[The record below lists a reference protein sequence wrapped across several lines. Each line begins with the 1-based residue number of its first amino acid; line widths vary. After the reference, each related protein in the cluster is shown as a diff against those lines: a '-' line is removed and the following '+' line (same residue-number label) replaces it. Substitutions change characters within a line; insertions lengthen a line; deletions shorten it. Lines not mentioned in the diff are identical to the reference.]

1 VLRQAQHEVRQARHE
16 SGTGIQKKRR
26 HVKSI
31 LKEGLEAAL
40 QADPEVLE
48 KCKPKTAYGRLVCGL
63 VLEAAKCKATPLK
76 TLMSIIDWE
85 PPEGEGECEEDLDE
99 TRRDWSPE
107 GVWETMPEPVCA
119 SEPIADTESP
129 AKKELKRRL
138 TRLVEA
144 GQHEHAARIVE
155 AIRSGQYDAPEP
167 VLTG

>member
-1 VLRQAQHEVRQARHE
+1 MNMQAGSSGRQAPHQG
-16 SGTGIQKKRR
+16 GTGIRKKRR

-40 QADPEVLE
+40 RADPEVLE

-107 GVWETMPEPVCA
+107 GV
-119 SEPIADTESP
+119 
-129 AKKELKRRL
+129 
-138 TRLVEA
+138 
-144 GQHEHAARIVE
+144 
-155 AIRSGQYDAPEP
+155 
-167 VLTG
+167 